1 MKERNRVLIISLAMV
16 SIIVMALFIVLLQAS
31 HISNDN
37 IVETAPEK
45 EYFSLADGIA
55 KNWSHKYH
63 VINVRVSIEKSTKN
77 EPDVIYTYTNTSVG
91 EIPVYCLEISIYE
104 GGRYDTREYR
114 WYSPNGEDKPLGNWS
129 VDSKEAYEIMINNDK
144 IKAFMDAYPNSKI
157 DGGLMLSNV
166 SGTPTWYI
174 EMVDWG
180 FMDDPHWAKIQ
191 IDATTGEVLYVE
203 ADLTD
208 GSSYLI
214 CLVPLVIIISIL
226 LVILLS
232 KSKRFTTFAATGFA
246 LFLLPALFLHI
257 YHYSA
262 IFTFM
267 ALVFGAVLWKGLE
280 KYMGRD
286 FLKSGDKEVVYGLFG
301 LLAADYFCLIIA
313 RFLLLP
319 YSYPTLVWS
328 SLLIINGAVLYIL
341 LSPSEG
347 EGTGELLKPFK
358 N

>member
-1 MKERNRVLIISLAMV
+1 MYKEKKLIIVIGVIIFVLIIIFTTYTLWYLSKCT
-16 SIIVMALFIVLLQAS
+16 SNLLTEKDMLDAA
-31 HISNDN
+31 ND
-37 IVETAPEK
+37 
-45 EYFSLADGIA
+45 IA
-55 KNWSHKYH
+55 KNWSSTACLAAISVDGYVECGEYH
-63 VINVRVSIEKSTKN
+63 VTWIRYVYVDNKTLQDEYPRAIA
-77 EPDVIYTYTNTSVG
+77 VIY
-91 EIPVYCLEISIYE
+91 EE
-104 GGRYDTREYR
+104 GNFKTQI
-114 WYSPNGEDKPLGNWS
+114 WPLGDDRPLGTWNITCTEAFGIAKNN
-129 VDSKEAYEIMINNDK
+129 KEVK
-144 IKAFMDAYPNSKI
+144 KFLKAFPKHNVEVFK
-157 DGGLMLSNV
+157 LSNA
-166 SGTPTWYI
+166 SSIPIWRI

-180 FMDDPHWAKIQ
+180 FMDDPHWAKIR

-203 ADLTD
+203 ADLSD

-301 LLAADYFCLIIA
+301 LLAANYFGLIIA
-313 RFLLLP
+313 LSYLFLTP
-319 YSYPTLVWS
+319 IPTS
-328 SLLIINGAVLYIL
+328 FGPL
-341 LSPSEG
+341 LSLS
-347 EGTGELLKPFK
+347 T
-358 N
+358 

>member
-1 MKERNRVLIISLAMV
+1 MIDMYKKQKIAGM
-16 SIIVMALFIVLLQAS
+16 IIVTIFLILFLSLQLS
-31 HISNDN
+31 QNDKHGIS
-37 IVETAPEK
+37 AK
-45 EYFSLADGIA
+45 EGKEIADSIA
-55 KNWSHKYH
+55 KNWHNDSVFVYCGSMGSCKDGLAEEWYY
-63 VINVRVSIEKSTKN
+63 VYYSPSTKVVEYN
-77 EPDVIYTYTNTSVG
+77 ITKYEQSFIYVNANGYTKIDSG
-91 EIPVYCLEISIYE
+91 FA
-104 GGRYDTREYR
+104 
-114 WYSPNGEDKPLGNWS
+114 
-129 VDSKEAYEIMINNDK
+129 VDSAIGLPARNWVLDSTDVAQIAKDNPTISAYLSKYKNPSAGYTLQVIES
-144 IKAFMDAYPNSKI
+144 YPNR
-157 DGGLMLSNV
+157 
-166 SGTPTWYI
+166 TTWSI
-174 EMVDWG
+174 GWIDWG
-180 FMDDPHWAKIQ
+180 VMDDPHSARIY

-301 LLAADYFCLIIA
+301 LLAANYFGLIIA
-313 RFLLLP
+313 LSYLFLTP
-319 YSYPTLVWS
+319 IPTS
-328 SLLIINGAVLYIL
+328 FGPL
-341 LSPSEG
+341 LSLS
-347 EGTGELLKPFK
+347 T
-358 N
+358 